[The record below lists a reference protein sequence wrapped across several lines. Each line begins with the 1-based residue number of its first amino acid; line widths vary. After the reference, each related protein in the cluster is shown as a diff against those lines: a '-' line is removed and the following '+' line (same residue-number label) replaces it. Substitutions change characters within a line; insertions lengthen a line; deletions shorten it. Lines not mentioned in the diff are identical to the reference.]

1 MKLKNYDQ
9 HSQKLN
15 KENMWIL
22 CLFFIIGLQS
32 ISGQT
37 DPRCPALNDPNN
49 VVHLPHET
57 DCTLFYKCDWGTPVL
72 FLCQPFGTH
81 WSVALDRC
89 DWPDVANCQLGG
101 SSTINPT
108 TISTISQEVTVP
120 STITNPISTLPTVST
135 SPTPTPDPRCPALND
150 PNNVVHL
157 PHETDCTLFY
167 KCDWGTPVLFLCQ
180 PFGTHWSVALDR
192 CDWPDV
198 ANCQLG
204 GSSTI
209 NPTTISTISQEVTV
223 PSTITN
229 PISTLPTVS
238 TSPTPTP
245 DPRCPALNDP
255 NNVVHLPHETDCTLF
270 YKCDWGTPVLFVCQ
284 PLGTHW
290 SVALDRCE
298 VPSIAGCELDGST
311 TVIPP
316 TSTGNPTTN
325 QEVTVDVTSTIVPS
339 TTQPIT
345 STISSTTQPITTT
358 ISSTTQP
365 ITSTI
370 QSTTTTIST
379 TQIITSTIPLTTTT
393 QEVTTITVPTTTLDP
408 RCPAVNVNGSVIHLP
423 HEYDCTKFYTCDWGL
438 PILMSCP
445 ESLHWSVETN
455 RCDWPLVAKC
465 DESLILDP
473 ICPFPQ
479 TDDALFPHE
488 TDCTK
493 YYKCWWGLSEVYSC
507 PTNTHFSVITKRC
520 EDPFVAQCDPA
531 FITTRRTMP
540 TAPTV
545 TSTTPM
551 KRITISSMKY

>member
-37 DPRCPALNDPNN
+37 DPRCPALNDPNS

-135 SPTPTPDPRCPALND
+135 S
-150 PNNVVHL
+150 
-157 PHETDCTLFY
+157 
-167 KCDWGTPVLFLCQ
+167 
-180 PFGTHWSVALDR
+180 
-192 CDWPDV
+192 
-198 ANCQLG
+198 
-204 GSSTI
+204 
-209 NPTTISTISQEVTV
+209 
-223 PSTITN
+223 
-229 PISTLPTVS
+229 
-238 TSPTPTP
+238 PTP